1 MIQEITDR
9 LNFIKIKNLPSA
21 KARVKKMRRQVTNWK
36 KVAKQSCIDW
46 ISSTESAELKDF
58 GKNFILSSKFQKSS
72 LKDKNYIIR
81 LRGTV

>member
-1 MIQEITDR
+1 M
-9 LNFIKIKNLPSA
+9 
-21 KARVKKMRRQVTNWK
+21 